1 MKSHFGRSKQK
12 VVRRLRSFSRRRSLG
27 PIHPEDVLF
36 WGLIVFV
43 MLHLGLTVA
52 VTSGLEPL
60 LSPSDLHRPVEVFLE
75 MYALVCNGG
84 KK

>member
-12 VVRRLRSFSRRRSLG
+12 VVRRLRSFSHPRSLG
-27 PIHPEDVLF
+27 PIRAEDVLF
-36 WGLIVFV
+36 WGLITFV

-52 VTSGLEPL
+52 VKLGMEPL
-60 LSPSDLHRPVEVFLE
+60 LSPADLHRPVEIFLE
-75 MYALVCNGG
+75 MYLVRNGG